1 MLPIRQDLVIVAL
14 DDHRATAGGLGGVE
28 GWLCGGVAGGTG
40 GKWGVLVMG
49 GTFRSLGDKR
59 VE

>member
-1 MLPIRQDLVIVAL
+1 MAIDCKGMLPIRQDLVIVAL

-40 GKWGVLVMG
+40 GK
-49 GTFRSLGDKR
+49 
-59 VE
+59 